1 MKKDTAYLLTRK
13 QNNQKITMLTCYDYP
28 TAVLEDKAGIDIIL
42 VGDSVGTNILGYE
55 SELEVTMDD
64 IIHHL
69 KAVRRG
75 VSQAYL
81 LADMPHASY
90 ESPEQALSNAQRLLS
105 YGADGVKVEGVRE
118 DVVTHLVENGVEVC
132 GHIGLQPQTHQQKG
146 FQGKSFAQAKE
157 LIEGALTLEKAGIKL
172 LLLELI
178 PEEVGKLITE
188 KVSVP
193 TIGIGAGRFT
203 DAQVLVVN
211 DILGI
216 TPRKLKLAK
225 KYQEY
230 QELTSRVISQYKE
243 DVEKKLF
250 PAEENVRH
258 MPEGELQQLIE
269 WVEQSKYEV

>member
-1 MKKDTAYLLTRK
+1 
-13 QNNQKITMLTCYDYP
+13 MLTCYDYP
-28 TAVLEDKAGIDIIL
+28 TAVLEDKAGIDIII
-42 VGDSVGTNILGYE
+42 VGDSVGTNVLGYE
-55 SELEVTMDD
+55 SETEVTMDD

-81 LADMPHASY
+81 LADMPYGSY
-90 ESPEQALSNAQRLLS
+90 ENPDEALSNAQRLLS
-105 YGADGVKVEGVRE
+105 HGADGVKVEGVRE
-118 DVVTHLVENGVEVC
+118 DVVTHLVKNRVEVC
-132 GHIGLQPQTHQQKG
+132 GHIGLQPQTHQQKAV
-146 FQGKSFAQAKE
+146 QGKSFAQAKE
-157 LIEGALTLEKAGIKL
+157 LIEGALTLEKAGVTM

-178 PEEVGKLITE
+178 PEEVAQLITE

-203 DAQVLVVN
+203 DAQVLIVN

-230 QELTSRVISQYKE
+230 QELTSQVISQYKE
-243 DVEKKLF
+243 EVERELF
-250 PAEENVRH
+250 PSEDNVRH
-258 MPEGELQQLIE
+258 MAEGELQQLVE
-269 WVEQSKYEV
+269 WVRLGT